1 MLTLE
6 KNATIVLEIL
16 IGGALLEYLITFVEG
31 LASFIS
37 PCVLPIIPVYI
48 SYFATENKSEKKS
61 LINSLGF
68 VSGFSIIFILLGVF
82 AGTFG
87 KIITKYADYVNIVLG
102 IFLVIVSLNYM
113 GFIFIK
119 FLNKTKAMK
128 KDKKDLT
135 FITSILFG
143 MIFSLS
149 WTPCVGAFLSSAL
162 ILASTTGSVLKGAT
176 LLLVYS
182 LGLAIPFVMTTFLL
196 EKLKK
201 TFDFIKKH
209 YNIINKIAGGILLLS
224 GLWNIING
232 IIGII
237 S

>member
-1 MLTLE
+1 M
-6 KNATIVLEIL
+6 
-16 IGGALLEYLITFVEG
+16 EYLITFVEG
-31 LASFIS
+31 IASFIS

-48 SYFATENKSEKKS
+48 SYFATESKSEKKS
-61 LINSLGF
+61 IINSLGF
-68 VSGFSIIFILLGVF
+68 VSGFSIVFILLGIF

-87 KIITKYADYVNIVLG
+87 KIITKYSDYVNIILG
-102 IFLVIVSLNYM
+102 VFLIIVSLNYM
-113 GFIFIK
+113 GVIFVK
-119 FLNKTKAMK
+119 FLNKTNGIK

-162 ILASTTGSVLKGAT
+162 VLASTTGSVLKGAS
-176 LLLVYS
+176 LLLTYS

-209 YNIINKIAGGILLLS
+209 YNIINKVAGGILLLS
-224 GLWNIING
+224 GIWNIING
-232 IIGII
+232 VMGII

>member
-1 MLTLE
+1 M
-6 KNATIVLEIL
+6 
-16 IGGALLEYLITFVEG
+16 EYLITFVEG

-48 SYFATENKSEKKS
+48 SYFAAESQSEKKA
-61 LINSLGF
+61 LINALGF
-68 VSGFSIIFILLGVF
+68 VSGFTIVFILLGVF

-87 KIITKYADYVNIVLG
+87 KIITKYADYVNILLG
-102 IFLVIVSLNYM
+102 IFLLIISLNYM
-113 GFIFIK
+113 GIIFIK
-119 FLNKTKAMK
+119 FLNKTKNIGK
-128 KDKKDLT
+128 KQKDLT

-162 ILASTTGSVLKGAT
+162 ILASQAGSVLKGAT

-182 LGLAIPFVMTTFLL
+182 LGLAIPFIMTTFLL

-209 YNIINKIAGGILLLS
+209 YNIINKIAGSILLIS
-224 GLWNIING
+224 GLWNIISG

-237 S
+237 K

>member
-1 MLTLE
+1 M
-6 KNATIVLEIL
+6 
-16 IGGALLEYLITFVEG
+16 EYVITFVEG

-48 SYFATENKSEKKS
+48 SYFATESKSEKKS

-68 VSGFSIIFILLGVF
+68 VFGFSIVFILLGIF

-87 KIITKYADYVNIVLG
+87 KLITKYSDYVNIVLG
-102 IFLVIVSLNYM
+102 IFLIIISLNYM
-113 GFIFIK
+113 GFIFVK
-119 FLNKTKAMK
+119 FLNKSKGMK

-135 FITSILFG
+135 FITSLLFG

-176 LLLVYS
+176 LLFTYS

-209 YNIINKIAGGILLLS
+209 YNIINKVAGGILLIS
-224 GLWNIING
+224 GLWNIVNG
-232 IIGII
+232 IIGIV